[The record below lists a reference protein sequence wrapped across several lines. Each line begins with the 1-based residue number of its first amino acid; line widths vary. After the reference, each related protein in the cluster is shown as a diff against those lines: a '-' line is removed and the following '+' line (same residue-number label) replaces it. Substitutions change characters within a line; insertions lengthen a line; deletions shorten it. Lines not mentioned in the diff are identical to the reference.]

1 MMKWIAVL
9 CTGVSVYSMI
19 VLLFGGREQVLQE
32 QLDVIESMG
41 NEKKIRSRSSN
52 GFFASRMLKMAFGKL
67 LSMV

>member
-32 QLDVIESMG
+32 QLDAIESMG
-41 NEKKIRSRSSN
+41 NEKKIRNRTSN
-52 GFFASRMLKMAFGKL
+52 GFPWLVPFFL
-67 LSMV
+67 